1 MTLYEKFIELYSS
14 GMVNAGLSNRLPDYG
29 QKRWLNE
36 FEKAIKLANPTKF
49 IDIGAGDGRLCTLL
63 LSYNSTIT
71 GAAIEINYNKYFWDV
86 IKNKFKNRIEIRD
99 GLLQDYLTEYKD
111 IDFTILS
118 EVFEHIPVKDV
129 PNFLNDLNKIMK
141 INGYVFLTTPNKV
154 NQGEAEDS
162 PIWHEKHQWGHH
174 KHYNIEE
181 LELILKNHNF
191 EIVNST
197 FECIESKQRIFN
209 RNFYPIIRF
218 DSRILFSKKIP
229 KILKFIY
236 KILTF
241 PLIIILDSFYKKLA
255 ELMHEKEESTFN
267 EKNCAT
273 IILTAKKVK
282 DL

>member
-1 MTLYEKFIELYSS
+1 
-14 GMVNAGLSNRLPDYG
+14 MVNAGLSYRLPDYG

-49 IDIGAGDGRLCTLL
+49 IDIGAGDGRLSTLL
-63 LSYNSTIT
+63 LSYNSKIT
-71 GAAIEINYNKYFWDV
+71 GAAIEINYNKQFWDV

-99 GLLQDYLTEYKD
+99 GLLQDYLTEFNN
-111 IDFTILS
+111 IDFTVLS

-141 INGYVFLTTPNKV
+141 TNGHVFLTTPNKV

-162 PIWHEKHQWGHH
+162 PIWHEKHKWGHH

-181 LELILKNHNF
+181 LELILKKHNF
-191 EIVNST
+191 EIVNYT

-209 RNFYPIIRF
+209 RNFYPIIRL

-229 KILKFIY
+229 KIIKQIY
-236 KILTF
+236 TILTF
-241 PLIIILDSFYKKLA
+241 PMIIILDNFYKKLA
-255 ELMHEKEESTFN
+255 GIMYKIEESNFN

-273 IILTAKKVK
+273 IILTAKKIN
-282 DL
+282 DI